1 MAKHTITRFYRY
13 NSPLLTDEYRADDAT
28 PSLLAYV
35 DHNGDGTA
43 SVTVSDPYTGNGR
56 VYAARPTSKAL
67 GIVSRHVERMG
78 YKYCLEVKDLT
89 TGMDAAKL

>member
-1 MAKHTITRFYRY
+1 MAQHTITRFYRY
-13 NSPLLTDEYRADDAT
+13 NSTLLTDEYRTDDVT
-28 PSLLAYV
+28 PQLLAYV

-67 GIVSRHVERMG
+67 GIVSRHVEKMG
-78 YKYCLEVKDLT
+78 YKYCLQVTDLT
-89 TGMDAAKL
+89 ATKDAAKL